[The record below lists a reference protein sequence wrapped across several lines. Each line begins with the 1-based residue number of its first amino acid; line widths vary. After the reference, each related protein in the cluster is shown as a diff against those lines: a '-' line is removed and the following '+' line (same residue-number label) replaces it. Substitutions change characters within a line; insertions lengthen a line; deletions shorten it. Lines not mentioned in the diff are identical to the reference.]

1 MGWIHRVVYPVCI
14 SAMAISTGHAADLDN
29 ATERHAAAGPRHEIR
44 GGVLYHDTSD
54 KESGVDLNAEYLSKW
69 AAFDLFIPRTSVQA
83 IFRPHIGA
91 TLNLSGDTSY
101 GYAGYSLTLNL
112 TSRLF
117 LEGSFGGMVHNG
129 KSDSHDDNRLDLG
142 CNVMFRESIAAGF
155 RVTDHWNVSGILE
168 HASNAGA
175 CSDNNGL
182 TNVGLRVGY
191 VF

>member
-1 MGWIHRVVYPVCI
+1 MSWTCRVIGSLLFSVLV
-14 SAMAISTGHAADLDN
+14 STVGHAADFGN
-29 ATERHAAAGPRHEIR
+29 EPEKNTAAGPRHEIR
-44 GGVLYHDTSD
+44 GGVLYHDTSG

-91 TLNLSGDTSY
+91 NLNLQGDTSY

-129 KSDSHDDNRLDLG
+129 MSDSHDDSRLDLG

-155 RVTDHWNVSGILE
+155 RLTDDLNVSGILE
-168 HASNAGA
+168 HGSNAGS
-175 CSDNNGL
+175 CSDNNGI
-182 TNVGLRVGY
+182 TNVGIRVGY
-191 VF
+191 AF